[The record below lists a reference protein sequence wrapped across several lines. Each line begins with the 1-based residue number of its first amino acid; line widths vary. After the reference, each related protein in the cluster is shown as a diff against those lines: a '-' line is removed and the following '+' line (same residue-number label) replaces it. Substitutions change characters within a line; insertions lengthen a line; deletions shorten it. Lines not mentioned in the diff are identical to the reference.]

1 MTSDASLR
9 DSRSHSRMHEFR
21 IEKDRCAVQLSLV
34 SGETITGAMFIQHA
48 DNGDPRRESARDVL
62 NSAERF
68 FPIETPE
75 GETLL
80 VAKDRV
86 VEVLAELPDDDDD
99 ELRRASARS
108 ALLDI
113 VLSGGVVRSGLV
125 LLEMPAGQ
133 PRLLDYLNRLSD
145 RFLVLYATDG
155 TRLLNRALI
164 ERVLPRD

>member
-1 MTSDASLR
+1 
-9 DSRSHSRMHEFR
+9 MHEFR
-21 IEKDRCAVQLSLV
+21 IEKDRCAVRLSLV
-34 SGETITGAMFIQHA
+34 SGETIAGAMFIQHVGE
-48 DNGDPRRESARDVL
+48 GDPRRESASDVL
-62 NSAERF
+62 NSPERF
-68 FPIETPE
+68 FPVETAS

-80 VAKDRV
+80 IAKDQV
-86 VEVLAELPDDDDD
+86 VEVLTEMPAEDDD
-99 ELRRASARS
+99 LRRASARS

-125 LLEMPAGQ
+125 LLELPAGQ

>member
-1 MTSDASLR
+1 
-9 DSRSHSRMHEFR
+9 MHEFR
-21 IEKDRCAVQLSLV
+21 IAKDRCSVVLSLV
-34 SGETITGAMFIQHA
+34 SGETITGAMFVQHA
-48 DNGDPRRESARDVL
+48 EEADPRRESARDVL

-68 FPIETPE
+68 FPLETVD

-86 VEVLAELPDDDDD
+86 VDVLAELPGDGD

-113 VLSGGVVRSGLV
+113 MLCGGLVRSGLV
-125 LLEMPAGQ
+125 LLEMPTGQ

-145 RFLVLYATDG
+145 RFLVLYAAEG
-155 TRLLNRALI
+155 TRLVNRALI